1 MKSTDR
7 QQDEYRQR
15 AGDRFPLK
23 RFGKPDIVLGILLQ
37 HDGFGMGGLI
47 QLGWIDLKTADFP
60 AFALVVSVFFRHLM
74 VPFRLT

>member
-1 MKSTDR
+1 M
-7 QQDEYRQR
+7 
-15 AGDRFPLK
+15 K

-47 QLGWIDLKTADFP
+47 QLGWIALKRQIFP
-60 AFALVVSVFFRHLM
+60 AFVLVVSVFFRHLM